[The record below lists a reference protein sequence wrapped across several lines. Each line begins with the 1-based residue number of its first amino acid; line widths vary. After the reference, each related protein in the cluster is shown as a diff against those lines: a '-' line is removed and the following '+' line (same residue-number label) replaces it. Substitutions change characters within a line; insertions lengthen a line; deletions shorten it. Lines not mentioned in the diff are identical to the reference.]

1 VFRRRRFFHGAY
13 SGAGGAPADIAWLTP
28 AGDEMTEE
36 DWHAGYAKSVAVFL
50 NGAAISEP
58 DPRGDPV
65 TDKKFLLLF
74 NAGAEAITFTIPG
87 ALGGDGADGAETE
100 WEIVIDTLSPRGEP
114 ADATGFLPK
123 TKVEVASRA
132 IVVLRSRR

>member
-1 VFRRRRFFHGAY
+1 VFRRRRFFHGPFTG
-13 SGAGGAPADIAWLTP
+13 SGAGTTDITWLTP

-36 DWHAGYAKSVAVFL
+36 DWRASYARSVAVFL
-50 NGAAISEP
+50 NGSAISEP

-74 NAGAEAITFTIPG
+74 NAGAEPITFTIPK
-87 ALGGDGADGAETE
+87 ATLGTD
-100 WEIVIDTLSPRGEP
+100 WEIVIDTLSARGDP
-114 ADATGFLPK
+114 AEAIGFLPT

-132 IVVLRSRR
+132 IVVLRSLI